1 MTVLA
6 SSPDCRTACRVAMM
20 NNPRTGR
27 NIALGGVLTDK
38 TPRPLQWSC
47 SQFRSEQLR

>member
-6 SSPDCRTACRVAMM
+6 SIPDRRTACRVAMM
-20 NNPRTGR
+20 NNLRMGR
-27 NIALGGVLTDK
+27 NVAPGGVLTDK
-38 TPRPLQWSC
+38 TPRPFQWSC